1 MSAFLIPEN
10 IPTRD
15 DLPSGLRG
23 MAQALRDLLPEDVT
37 VWLEDRDEQAPFL
50 LILDPSCGVLALD
63 VMDETGLKAA
73 LERWPENRRGEAS
86 ALAAERVRA
95 QAEDIRNRAR
105 AERLLKEPLAIGVAI
120 AAPLLDRERLA
131 RRYQIPPNAPT
142 ILTKE
147 DLRAGGLAAALRRAI
162 AGSDEPRP
170 VKEETIVRAV
180 LHPEIVIS
188 RSDEQDGRQLVFRP
202 PRTDGEDVIRVLD
215 REQERVARRLDGGY
229 RVIRGVAGSGKTLV
243 LTYRARFLAES
254 FPSWKILLTCF
265 NICLARALEQ
275 ELKLRSATRLPG
287 NVEVR
292 HIDAVA
298 RSVLARAG
306 YRIPHASTP
315 EEWTAIRKMAVE
327 ALARRPDLRQYDAV
341 LVDEAQDFDSLGL
354 DLAWAL
360 LREGRDHFV
369 IALDGA
375 QNIYRKRARWNP
387 PGLTARGRTT
397 VLRVNYRNTKE
408 ILEYAWRFLTAG
420 THINEPDEL
429 LDDPDALVPPEATR
443 RRGPCPEILTCR
455 DRSAEIREIVDRLR
469 RAHAEGVPWGEMAI
483 ILGSSRLQGSLYF
496 ETQRRG
502 VPYFFASR
510 SGKSK
515 REFVNH
521 GDKVRAF
528 TIHGAKG
535 LEFSR
540 VFLCGVNDIYDPG
553 ASLDPT
559 GRRRLAYVAMTRA
572 MDHLTITVSGK
583 GDIGAAILEA
593 AGSSPTAAFRDG

>member
-15 DLPSGLRG
+15 DLPSALRG

-37 VWLEDRDEQAPFL
+37 VWLEDRDGQAPFL

-73 LERWPENRRGEAS
+73 LERWPENRRGEVS

-188 RSDEQDGRQLVFRP
+188 RSDEHQDGQLVFRP
-202 PRTDGEDVIRVLD
+202 PWTGAGDVIRVLD
-215 REQERVARRLDGGY
+215 REQERLARRLDGGY

-275 ELKLRSATRLPG
+275 ELELRSATRLPG

-298 RSVLARAG
+298 RRVLVRAG
-306 YRIPHASTP
+306 YAVPHATSP
-315 EEWTAIRKMAVE
+315 EQWTAIRQKAIQV
-327 ALARRPDLRQYDAV
+327 LGRRPELRVYDAV
-341 LVDEAQDFDSLGL
+341 FVDEAQDFDGVGL
-354 DLAWAL
+354 DLAWTL
-360 LREGRDHFV
+360 LREDRDHFV

-408 ILEYAWRFLTAG
+408 ILEFAWRFLAAG
-420 THINEPDEL
+420 TNIHEPDEL

-443 RRGPCPEILTCR
+443 RRGPRPEILSCR
-455 DRSAEIREIVDRLR
+455 DRSAEIREIVDRLCQ
-469 RAHAEGVPWGEMAI
+469 AHDDGVPWGDMAV
-483 ILGSSRLQGSLYF
+483 ILGNSSLQGGLYF

-502 VPYFFASR
+502 VPYFFASWN
-510 SGKSK
+510 GTTK
-515 REFVNH
+515 RQFVDHN
-521 GDKVRAF
+521 DKVRAF

-540 VFLCGVNDIYDPG
+540 VFFCGVNEIFDAG
-553 ASLDPT
+553 AKADPT
-559 GRRRLAYVAMTRA
+559 GRWRLAYVAMTRA

-583 GDIGAAILEA
+583 GEIGTAILDA
-593 AGSSPTAAFRDG
+593 AG